1 MAFRELG
8 RISQEVDRAFEDEV
22 RFLAAMVRQ
31 ASDNPPGDCAPHAEL
46 AARELEARGFAVE
59 RHAVSE
65 TRAAASGMRSAVNL
79 VVRERFGPGPVVALS
94 AHGDAVPPGE
104 GWTENPYGGAVR
116 AGALYGRGAAVSKS
130 DFATYGFALLA
141 LKRAGIALAGTIELH
156 FTYDEESGGAIG
168 PELLLAEGIV
178 QPDAVIYAGF
188 SHAIATAHK
197 GCLHLEIEVRGRS
210 AHAAEPW
217 RGRDALEAANA
228 ALAALYAHRKTLGGR
243 VSAVPGIGSP
253 SLVIGTIGGGI
264 NTNVVPDRIA
274 FRLDRRL
281 LPEEDAGAV
290 ERDLSALVRAA
301 GAAEGIEI
309 AVRRLMLA
317 HPLVPVP
324 GTERLAEILRARA
337 EAAIGAPVPVI
348 GLPLYTDARHYAA
361 AGIPVVIY
369 GAGPRTLAEAGG
381 HGADEHV
388 RLDDLRLATRVV
400 AETLADLLDPEAPF
414 RLSSPGAK
422 MRTA

>member
-1 MAFRELG
+1 MELRELG
-8 RISQEVDRAFEDEV
+8 KISQEVDRAFDDEV
-22 RFLAAMVRQ
+22 RFLVAMVRQ
-31 ASDNPPGDCAPHAEL
+31 ASDNPPGDCAPHAKL
-46 AARELEARGFAVE
+46 AARELETRGFTVE
-59 RHAVSE
+59 RHVVPAA
-65 TRAAASGMRSAVNL
+65 RAAASGMRSAVNL
-79 VVRERFGPGPVVALS
+79 IVRERFGPGPIIALS
-94 AHGDAVPPGE
+94 AHGDVVPPGE
-104 GWTENPYGGAVR
+104 GWTEDPYGGAVR

-178 QPDAVIYAGF
+178 RPDAVIYAGF

-197 GCLHLEIEVRGRS
+197 GCLHLEVEFRGRS

-217 RGRDALEAANA
+217 RGRDALEAAHA
-228 ALAALYAHRKTLGGR
+228 ALAALYAHRKTLSGR
-243 VSAVPGIGSP
+243 AGAFPGIGSP
-253 SLVIGTIGGGI
+253 SLVVGTIGGGI
-264 NTNVVPDRIA
+264 NTNVVPDRITL
-274 FRLDRRL
+274 RLDRRL
-281 LPEEDAGAV
+281 LPEEDEGAV

-301 GAAEGIEI
+301 GAGEGIEI
-309 AVRRLMLA
+309 GVRRLMLA
-317 HPLVPVP
+317 RPLVPVL
-324 GTERLAEILRARA
+324 GTDRLVEILRARA

-381 HGADEHV
+381 HGPDEHV
-388 RLDDLRLATRVV
+388 RLEDLRLATCVV
-400 AETLADLLDPEAPF
+400 AETLADLLDPKAPF
-414 RLSSPGAK
+414 RLSPPAAGT
-422 MRTA
+422 RTA